1 MFTCPF
7 ASRGAGCFDGVFAPS
22 IIHCPLLGGPTFPHR
37 CRACFLVSCSGFTW
51 IHICIVGQRKERN
64 RLVRSLK
71 KGQGWSFRPITVPLA
86 RSRRSSEGEARQRSL
101 AKSGPGR

>member
-71 KGQGWSFRPITVPLA
+71 KGQGWSSVLLLSHWPGPV
-86 RSRRSSEGEARQRSL
+86 EA
-101 AKSGPGR
+101 AKEKQGNEV